1 MDYTPHLTKR
11 IGLFLLVLAAA
22 IMMLTGCGGGG
33 SSSGGGKETSA
44 KPTSQLE
51 KISSYVKATNGF
63 NGHNVRF
70 AFAIDKVL
78 AKMKAGEDLDFA
90 SFPAY
95 DSLKEN
101 LTEAQKES
109 SGFSDIDEST
119 TAVLKVLDE
128 MVPLTS
134 KMESYYKSK
143 EYTTDG
149 HQKGREMVASY
160 LKLYDQFNE
169 EYGKLDSAI
178 SRHNSELRDLLIEE
192 MKKDNKVMAA
202 TYMEIGR
209 DMRQALEAIDPE
221 DPAKTDKAQ
230 IEKLLGQVK
239 ENMEKLKPAEDVSG
253 VKSFKS
259 SAERAIGR
267 IRTYLAGGGGNDAF
281 NDMVEAYNDF
291 IRDSNRIDA
300 SELDNKKK

>member
-101 LTEAQKES
+101 LTEAKAES

-209 DMRQALEAIDPE
+209 DMRRALEAIDLE

-230 IEKLLGQVK
+230 IKTAGTGKGKYGKTQTGRRCLRCKIFQKLC
-239 ENMEKLKPAEDVSG
+239 
-253 VKSFKS
+253 
-259 SAERAIGR
+259 
-267 IRTYLAGGGGNDAF
+267 
-281 NDMVEAYNDF
+281 
-291 IRDSNRIDA
+291 
-300 SELDNKKK
+300 

>member
-1 MDYTPHLTKR
+1 MKPFVGDHTIETILFTIGGDFSGLHPPHLTKR

-70 AFAIDKVL
+70 AFSIDEVL

-95 DSLKEN
+95 NSLKEN
-101 LTEAQKES
+101 LTKAKTES

-134 KMESYYKSK
+134 KMESYYTSK
-143 EYTTDG
+143 DIPQT
-149 HQKGREMVASY
+149 
-160 LKLYDQFNE
+160 
-169 EYGKLDSAI
+169 AI
-178 SRHNSELRDLLIEE
+178 RKAAKWSPLI
-192 MKKDNKVMAA
+192 
-202 TYMEIGR
+202 
-209 DMRQALEAIDPE
+209 
-221 DPAKTDKAQ
+221 
-230 IEKLLGQVK
+230 
-239 ENMEKLKPAEDVSG
+239 
-253 VKSFKS
+253 
-259 SAERAIGR
+259 
-267 IRTYLAGGGGNDAF
+267 
-281 NDMVEAYNDF
+281 
-291 IRDSNRIDA
+291 
-300 SELDNKKK
+300 

>member
-1 MDYTPHLTKR
+1 
-11 IGLFLLVLAAA
+11 
-22 IMMLTGCGGGG
+22 
-33 SSSGGGKETSA
+33 
-44 KPTSQLE
+44 
-51 KISSYVKATNGF
+51 
-63 NGHNVRF
+63 
-70 AFAIDKVL
+70 
-78 AKMKAGEDLDFA
+78 
-90 SFPAY
+90 
-95 DSLKEN
+95 
-101 LTEAQKES
+101 
-109 SGFSDIDEST
+109 
-119 TAVLKVLDE
+119 

>member
-1 MDYTPHLTKR
+1 MKPFVGDHTIETILFTIGGDFSGLHPPSDKTNRFIFIGTGSGDHDADRLRRRRLLFRRRKR
-11 IGLFLLVLAAA
+11 DICKAD
-22 IMMLTGCGGGG
+22 
-33 SSSGGGKETSA
+33 
-44 KPTSQLE
+44 KPAG

-128 MVPLTS
+128 MVPLTG

-149 HQKGREMVASY
+149 NQKGREMVASY

-178 SRHNSELRDLLIEE
+178 SQHNSELRDLLIEE

-209 DMRQALEAIDPE
+209 DMRRALEAIDPE

-239 ENMEKLKPAEDVSG
+239 ENME
-253 VKSFKS
+253 
-259 SAERAIGR
+259 
-267 IRTYLAGGGGNDAF
+267 N
-281 NDMVEAYNDF
+281 
-291 IRDSNRIDA
+291 SNRQKM
-300 SELDNKKK
+300 SPV

>member
-1 MDYTPHLTKR
+1 
-11 IGLFLLVLAAA
+11 
-22 IMMLTGCGGGG
+22 
-33 SSSGGGKETSA
+33 
-44 KPTSQLE
+44 
-51 KISSYVKATNGF
+51 
-63 NGHNVRF
+63 
-70 AFAIDKVL
+70 
-78 AKMKAGEDLDFA
+78 MKAGEDLDFA

-128 MVPLTS
+128 MVPLTG

-149 HQKGREMVASY
+149 NQKGREMVASY

-178 SRHNSELRDLLIEE
+178 SQHNSELRDLLIEE

-209 DMRQALEAIDPE
+209 DMRRALEAIDPE

>member
-1 MDYTPHLTKR
+1 MDYTSRLTKR

-128 MVPLTS
+128 MVPLTG

-143 EYTTDG
+143 DIPRT
-149 HQKGREMVASY
+149 
-160 LKLYDQFNE
+160 
-169 EYGKLDSAI
+169 AI
-178 SRHNSELRDLLIEE
+178 RKAAKWSPLI
-192 MKKDNKVMAA
+192 
-202 TYMEIGR
+202 
-209 DMRQALEAIDPE
+209 
-221 DPAKTDKAQ
+221 
-230 IEKLLGQVK
+230 
-239 ENMEKLKPAEDVSG
+239 
-253 VKSFKS
+253 
-259 SAERAIGR
+259 
-267 IRTYLAGGGGNDAF
+267 
-281 NDMVEAYNDF
+281 
-291 IRDSNRIDA
+291 
-300 SELDNKKK
+300 

>member
-1 MDYTPHLTKR
+1 
-11 IGLFLLVLAAA
+11 
-22 IMMLTGCGGGG
+22 
-33 SSSGGGKETSA
+33 
-44 KPTSQLE
+44 
-51 KISSYVKATNGF
+51 
-63 NGHNVRF
+63 
-70 AFAIDKVL
+70 
-78 AKMKAGEDLDFA
+78 
-90 SFPAY
+90 
-95 DSLKEN
+95 
-101 LTEAQKES
+101 
-109 SGFSDIDEST
+109 
-119 TAVLKVLDE
+119 

-149 HQKGREMVASY
+149 NQKGREMVASY
-160 LKLYDQFNE
+160 LKLYDRFNE

-209 DMRQALEAIDPE
+209 DMRRALEA
-221 DPAKTDKAQ
+221 PAKTDKAQ

>member
-70 AFAIDKVL
+70 AFSIDEVL

-95 DSLKEN
+95 NSLKEN
-101 LTEAQKES
+101 LTKAKTES

-134 KMESYYKSK
+134 KMESYYTSK

-149 HQKGREMVASY
+149 NQK
-160 LKLYDQFNE
+160 
-169 EYGKLDSAI
+169 
-178 SRHNSELRDLLIEE
+178 
-192 MKKDNKVMAA
+192 
-202 TYMEIGR
+202 GR
-209 DMRQALEAIDPE
+209 DMRRALEAIDPE

>member
-1 MDYTPHLTKR
+1 MKPFVGDHTIETILFTIGGDFSGLHPPSDKTNRFIFIGTGSGDHDADRLRRWRLFFRRWKR
-11 IGLFLLVLAAA
+11 
-22 IMMLTGCGGGG
+22 
-33 SSSGGGKETSA
+33 
-44 KPTSQLE
+44 
-51 KISSYVKATNGF
+51 
-63 NGHNVRF
+63 
-70 AFAIDKVL
+70 D
-78 AKMKAGEDLDFA
+78 GEDLDFA

-95 DSLKEN
+95 NSLKEN
-101 LTEAQKES
+101 LTKAKTES

-134 KMESYYKSK
+134 KMESYYTSK

-149 HQKGREMVASY
+149 NQKGREMVASY
-160 LKLYDQFNE
+160 LKLYDQFNT
-169 EYGKLDSAI
+169 EYSKLDSAI
-178 SRHNSELRDLLIEE
+178 SQHNSELRDLLIEE

-209 DMRQALEAIDPE
+209 DMRRALEAIDPE

>member
-101 LTEAQKES
+101 LTEAKAES

-149 HQKGREMVASY
+149 NQKGREMVASY

-209 DMRQALEAIDPE
+209 DMRRALEAIDPE

-239 ENMEKLKPAEDVSG
+239 ENME
-253 VKSFKS
+253 
-259 SAERAIGR
+259 
-267 IRTYLAGGGGNDAF
+267 N
-281 NDMVEAYNDF
+281 
-291 IRDSNRIDA
+291 SNRQKM
-300 SELDNKKK
+300 SPV

>member
-1 MDYTPHLTKR
+1 MKPFVGDHTIETILFTTGGDFSGLHPPSDKTNR
-11 IGLFLLVLAAA
+11 FIFIG
-22 IMMLTGCGGGG
+22 TGSGDHDADRLRQSG

-119 TAVLKVLDE
+119 TAVLK
-128 MVPLTS
+128 
-134 KMESYYKSK
+134 
-143 EYTTDG
+143 G
-149 HQKGREMVASY
+149 
-160 LKLYDQFNE
+160 
-169 EYGKLDSAI
+169 
-178 SRHNSELRDLLIEE
+178 
-192 MKKDNKVMAA
+192 
-202 TYMEIGR
+202 IG
-209 DMRQALEAIDPE
+209 
-221 DPAKTDKAQ
+221 
-230 IEKLLGQVK
+230 
-239 ENMEKLKPAEDVSG
+239 
-253 VKSFKS
+253 
-259 SAERAIGR
+259 
-267 IRTYLAGGGGNDAF
+267 
-281 NDMVEAYNDF
+281 
-291 IRDSNRIDA
+291 
-300 SELDNKKK
+300 

>member
-70 AFAIDKVL
+70 AFSIDEVL

-95 DSLKEN
+95 NSLKEN
-101 LTEAQKES
+101 LTKAKTES

-134 KMESYYKSK
+134 KM
-143 EYTTDG
+143 
-149 HQKGREMVASY
+149 
-160 LKLYDQFNE
+160 
-169 EYGKLDSAI
+169 
-178 SRHNSELRDLLIEE
+178 
-192 MKKDNKVMAA
+192 
-202 TYMEIGR
+202 
-209 DMRQALEAIDPE
+209 
-221 DPAKTDKAQ
+221 
-230 IEKLLGQVK
+230 
-239 ENMEKLKPAEDVSG
+239 
-253 VKSFKS
+253 
-259 SAERAIGR
+259 
-267 IRTYLAGGGGNDAF
+267 
-281 NDMVEAYNDF
+281 
-291 IRDSNRIDA
+291 
-300 SELDNKKK
+300 

>member
-1 MDYTPHLTKR
+1 
-11 IGLFLLVLAAA
+11 
-22 IMMLTGCGGGG
+22 
-33 SSSGGGKETSA
+33 
-44 KPTSQLE
+44 
-51 KISSYVKATNGF
+51 
-63 NGHNVRF
+63 
-70 AFAIDKVL
+70 
-78 AKMKAGEDLDFA
+78 
-90 SFPAY
+90 
-95 DSLKEN
+95 
-101 LTEAQKES
+101 
-109 SGFSDIDEST
+109 
-119 TAVLKVLDE
+119 
-128 MVPLTS
+128 
-134 KMESYYKSK
+134 
-143 EYTTDG
+143 
-149 HQKGREMVASY
+149 MVASY
-160 LKLYDQFNE
+160 LKLYDQFNT
-169 EYGKLDSAI
+169 EYSKLDSAI
-178 SRHNSELRDLLIEE
+178 SQHNSELRDLLIEE

-209 DMRQALEAIDPE
+209 DMRRALEAIDPE

-259 SAERAIGR
+259 SGR

>member
-101 LTEAQKES
+101 LTEAKAES

-160 LKLYDQFNE
+160 LNSMTSSTRNTANWTVP
-169 EYGKLDSAI
+169 SAGTI
-178 SRHNSELRDLLIEE
+178 PNS
-192 MKKDNKVMAA
+192 A
-202 TYMEIGR
+202 T
-209 DMRQALEAIDPE
+209 
-221 DPAKTDKAQ
+221 
-230 IEKLLGQVK
+230 
-239 ENMEKLKPAEDVSG
+239 
-253 VKSFKS
+253 F
-259 SAERAIGR
+259 
-267 IRTYLAGGGGNDAF
+267 
-281 NDMVEAYNDF
+281 
-291 IRDSNRIDA
+291 
-300 SELDNKKK
+300 